1 MARAARSA
9 RLPAVSPNYF
19 SSNADGYARFRPTYP
34 EALYAWIAERAPA
47 REMVW
52 DCACGSGQATDPLTR
67 YFGHVV
73 ATDASADQLVHAPPY
88 PRVIWKHSRAEASG
102 LPDAS
107 VDVITIAQ
115 ALHWF
120 DHAAFWPEV
129 DRVVKPGGL
138 VVAWSYG
145 RAEMGHPLL
154 DAAIARLHD
163 ETLGPWWPAERQ
175 LVLDGYA
182 NVGFPYPKL
191 EVPSFSMSAS
201 WALED
206 FLGYVRSWSAMQ
218 RLIDATGVDPTPAC
232 REALVGPW
240 GSGPREIRWPLTIL
254 AGHRP
259 R

>member
-1 MARAARSA
+1 MSGTDHFSA
-9 RLPAVSPNYF
+9 
-19 SSNADGYARFRPTYP
+19 NADGYARFRPSYP
-34 EALYAWIAERAPA
+34 EALYAWIAEHAPA

-52 DCACGSGQATDPLTR
+52 DCGCGSGQATDPLTR

-73 ATDASADQLVHAPPY
+73 ATDASAAQLIHAPAY

-107 VDVITIAQ
+107 VDVVIVAQ

-120 DHAAFWPEV
+120 DQTAFWAEV

-145 RAEMGHPLL
+145 RALLAHPLL

-163 ETLGPWWPAERQ
+163 EILGPWWPPERQ
-175 LVLDGYA
+175 QVLEGYA
-182 NVGFPYPKL
+182 QIAFPYQPIVPPAFEMTAMWTL
-191 EVPSFSMSAS
+191 EQLM
-201 WALED
+201 
-206 FLGYVRSWSAMQ
+206 GYVRSWSATQ
-218 RLIDATGVDPTPAC
+218 RMLDATHLDPLPELAQT
-232 REALVGPW
+232 LVGPW
-240 GSGPREIRWPLTIL
+240 GQGTREIRWPLTIL

-259 R
+259 G